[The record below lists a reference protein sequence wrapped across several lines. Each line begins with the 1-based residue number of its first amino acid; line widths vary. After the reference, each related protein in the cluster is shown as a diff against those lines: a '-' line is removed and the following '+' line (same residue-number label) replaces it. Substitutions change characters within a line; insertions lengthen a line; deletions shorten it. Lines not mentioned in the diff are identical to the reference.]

1 MAKTQHEHDGFRYF
15 GRDERWYS
23 QLVAFC
29 QTYLPSVRDTQLEK
43 DYPELS
49 EDQDVESAVF
59 PAAILDH
66 ISGLE
71 KPEDIFAFLQLPVDK
86 ENAAAFESRGTAWLL
101 EYAQQ
106 HGSEKL
112 PLITLAIVYSA
123 QSANENLGWLG
134 QRVGTIFAE
143 YFAALE
149 TIYRAK
155 QGETIPDQELDDAKT
170 HRDGIEFFCSQLF
183 GDDLKQIREV
193 LAQRDSSF
201 LYNWEELNGSGEI
214 VMRDLSKTRQS
225 SQSAE

>member
-1 MAKTQHEHDGFRYF
+1 MAKKQHEHDGFRYF
-15 GRDERWYS
+15 GRDEHWYE

-29 QTYLPSVRDTQLEK
+29 HAYLPAVRATQLEK
-43 DYPELS
+43 DYPELT
-49 EDQDVESAVF
+49 EDQDVESSVF

-66 ISGLE
+66 IHGLE

-86 ENAAAFESRGTAWLL
+86 ENIAAFESRGTAWLL
-101 EYAQQ
+101 EFAQQ
-106 HGSEKL
+106 HGPEKL

-123 QSANENLGWLG
+123 QAANENLGWLG

-149 TIYRAK
+149 TIYKAS
-155 QGETIPDQELDDAKT
+155 QGETVPETELEDAKT

-183 GDDLKQIREV
+183 GHDLRLIRDV
-193 LAQRDSSF
+193 LAQRDEQF
-201 LYNWEELNGSGEI
+201 LYNWEELNGSGKI

-225 SQSAE
+225 NQSTG